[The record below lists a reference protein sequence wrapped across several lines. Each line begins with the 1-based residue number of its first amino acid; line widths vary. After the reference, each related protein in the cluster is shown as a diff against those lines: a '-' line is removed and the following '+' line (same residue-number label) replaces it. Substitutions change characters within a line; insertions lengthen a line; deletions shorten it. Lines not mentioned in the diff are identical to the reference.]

1 LNAPAAKRNPKLKE
15 ILRAKAPLRAPRI
28 AIFEPKI
35 GASLQ
40 PGEHP
45 SRSDMQN
52 SLSPTPIQ
60 VRRAEVDRLL
70 AQARA
75 ADEQRRLQEL
85 AAQGMRILLSVYND
99 KLAS

>member
-1 LNAPAAKRNPKLKE
+1 
-15 ILRAKAPLRAPRI
+15 
-28 AIFEPKI
+28 
-35 GASLQ
+35 
-40 PGEHP
+40 
-45 SRSDMQN
+45 MQN

-85 AAQGMRILLSVYND
+85 AAQGMRILQSVYND